1 MLATELIDTDQ
12 SRSRIT
18 SGSLRDRSTSCFF
31 GKSHRKSLGRVYMDP
46 TYINVYP
53 EHAQN
58 GIGGMIERSDA
69 PRPTI
74 LCNKGSRVQPDLTQS
89 GTRSPLLPSDQQ

>member
-74 LCNKGSRVQPDLTQS
+74 LCNKGSRVQPDLMQS